1 MQWELAT
8 VGRVG
13 QKYDCLLL
21 WKCLFVRHLGGRV
34 AVKTDPSPHWKCQVL
49 HFSNIQILSVFLAFL
64 IFDPAI
70 ESAGVQKS
78 THTDPISKSWP

>member
-1 MQWELAT
+1 MGV
-8 VGRVG
+8 VGIGFCGEGGTRISLFAALKV
-13 QKYDCLLL
+13 
-21 WKCLFVRHLGGRV
+21 FVRHSGGRV

-49 HFSNIQILSVFLAFL
+49 YFSNIQILSVFLAFL

-78 THTDPISKSWP
+78 THADPISKSWP